1 MFVPHLFCRDSTR
14 TVSGTVSARNNVGLV
29 RSLNIF
35 VPEPEHAIR
44 PTKIGVS
51 PMGKVGISKGESER
65 RADERKLVPNMG
77 HLTKGCLKRLYD
89 TLGGNKHWLHLL
101 FARYFDVAGEAAV
114 EESACTRAHLSADSI
129 VQSA

>member
-1 MFVPHLFCRDSTR
+1 MHPLSFNSWSEAVRLLIFLMMPVDCKIHVRRLTTSDGTG

-51 PMGKVGISKGESER
+51 PIGKVGISKRESETDNVHYLDR
-65 RADERKLVPNMG
+65 HCITHQK
-77 HLTKGCLKRLYD
+77 
-89 TLGGNKHWLHLL
+89 
-101 FARYFDVAGEAAV
+101 
-114 EESACTRAHLSADSI
+114 I
-129 VQSA
+129 VLPSG